1 MSSVQSVLY
10 NWHSFYSNTR
20 TIACHQGIVCS
31 IGSTGCGIG
40 SILGSFSGF
49 THFRQLAVVNAQGIH
64 PDYNQRTINKQTAKL
79 KPSKLPPYFLSNCWF
94 FLSVIL
100 SLRSNLA

>member
-10 NWHSFYSNTR
+10 NWHSFYSNPR

-31 IGSTGCGIG
+31 IGSTGWGIG
-40 SILGSFSGF
+40 SILGRFRGF

-64 PDYNQRTINKQTAKL
+64 PDYNHRTIKKQTAKL
-79 KPSKLPPYFLSNCWF
+79 KPSKAPAYFLPNCW
-94 FLSVIL
+94 SVSGPIL
-100 SLRSNLA
+100 RLQST